1 MLHPEYCRSG
11 NFRVFKF
18 SRILGL
24 ITKFRIR
31 EFIFFFSSAIKIL
44 IFARFLNLITLYE
57 RYCRPAQQ
65 RFRAHLNKHVTMT
78 QRCVGVGPE
87 PQTVGQHRHN
97 AGPSSLL
104 CREC

>member
-1 MLHPEYCRSG
+1 MLDPEYCRSG
-11 NFRVFKF
+11 NIRVFKF
-18 SRILGL
+18 LQILGL
-24 ITKFRIR
+24 VTKFRIC
-31 EFIFFFSSAIKIL
+31 ELNFFFSSAIIII

-65 RFRAHLNKHVTMT
+65 RFRAHFNTHVTMT
-78 QRCVGVGPE
+78 QSCVGVGPE